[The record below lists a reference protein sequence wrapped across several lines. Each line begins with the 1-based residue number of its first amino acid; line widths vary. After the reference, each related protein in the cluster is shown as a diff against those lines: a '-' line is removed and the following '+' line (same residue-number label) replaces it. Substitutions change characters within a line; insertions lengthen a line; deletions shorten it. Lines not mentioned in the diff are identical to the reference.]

1 MNIEIKL
8 DKPLQNLLE
17 RIATALENLNVA
29 PAQTD
34 DIPEQKT
41 VEAIEPKPDT
51 VETAG
56 LVGQI
61 HSYEPAAPAQPE
73 AQPSVTL
80 DQIRKQVV
88 TLSAA
93 GAEIKAKVREI
104 ITEYGRNVSAIPA
117 DKYPEVMDRLTA
129 LKEG

>member
-17 RIATALENLNVA
+17 RIAAALENLNVA

-41 VEAIEPKPDT
+41 VEAVEPKP
-51 VETAG
+51 
-56 LVGQI
+56 
-61 HSYEPAAPAQPE
+61 EPAPTAEPEKVEEPTQPE

-80 DQIRKQVV
+80 DQIRKMVV
-88 TLSAA
+88 TLSAMGKDKKDA
-93 GAEIKAKVREI
+93 VRDI
-104 ITEYGRNVSAIPA
+104 ITSYGRNVPAIPA

-129 LKEG
+129 LKEA